1 MENIERE
8 LKCQLHKE
16 GFEEL
21 KDYFDRE
28 FVSIGKSIHR
38 NYYID
43 TDSLHLR
50 DKGIS
55 VRIRELSGDK
65 YEFTVKAP
73 IKETSEYTHLKK
85 EYTLDLESKT

>member
-28 FVSIGKSIHR
+28 FVLSAKSA
-38 NYYID
+38 
-43 TDSLHLR
+43 HLLR
-50 DKGIS
+50 WW
-55 VRIRELSGDK
+55 
-65 YEFTVKAP
+65 TVQ
-73 IKETSEYTHLKK
+73 
-85 EYTLDLESKT
+85 DDG